1 MLSIGHG
8 NYVKNEKVVT
18 IIQPDS
24 APAKKLRHKAGEQ
37 RMLIDAT
44 GGRKTRSIIVMES
57 NHIVLSSIQTRVIHS
72 RLNNLEKHSTLEQ
85 RS

>member
-8 NYVKNEKVVT
+8 NYVKSESVVT

-24 APAKKLRHKAGEQ
+24 APAKKLRHQAAEQ

-44 GGRKTRSIIVMES
+44 GGRKTRSIIVMKS
-57 NHIVLSSIQTRVIHS
+57 NHIVLSSIQTRVLGS
-72 RLNNLEKHSTLEQ
+72 RLNNLEKHPTLKNT
-85 RS
+85 